1 MKQRRAV
8 RIGVIADTHRLYD
21 PAVEEHF
28 AGVTAI
34 VHAGDIGDRAVIE
47 SLQGIAPVVAISG
60 NVDDYERSG
69 YPRQIVIR
77 RQGKTVAVRHV
88 LYEKG
93 KLTEDARKWL
103 DSLQPDVCIFGHS
116 HRPTIAWYGRT
127 LLFNPGSAGPRRFT
141 LPRAIGILTITPDR
155 VVPAHVRLNDKP
167 TIGHRRTSKRY
178 TTVAKS
184 SREERSSV

>member
-1 MKQRRAV
+1 MKQRGAV
-8 RIGVIADTHRLYD
+8 RIGVIADTHGLYD

-28 AGVTAI
+28 AGVLAI

-60 NVDDYERSG
+60 NVDHYERSG

-93 KLTEDARKWL
+93 KLTEEAIRWL

-116 HRPTIAWYGRT
+116 HRPTIARYGRT

-141 LPRAIGILTITPDR
+141 LPRAIGILTITRKR
-155 VVPAHVRLNDKP
+155 VVPTHVRLNDKP
-167 TIGHRRTSKRY
+167 RIGHRGKSKRC

-184 SREERSSV
+184 SRGQRSSV

>member
-1 MKQRRAV
+1 MKHRGAV
-8 RIGVIADTHRLYD
+8 RIGVIADTHGLYD
-21 PAVEEHF
+21 PAIKEHF

-69 YPRQIVIR
+69 YPREIVIR
-77 RQGKTVAVRHV
+77 RKGKTIGVRHV

-93 KLTEDARKWL
+93 KLTEDARRWL

-116 HRPTIAWYGRT
+116 HRPTIARYGGT

-141 LPRAIGILTITPDR
+141 LPRAIGILTITR
-155 VVPAHVRLNDKP
+155 EYVVPAHVRLNDKP
-167 TIGHRRTSKRY
+167 RIGHRGVSKRRIS
-178 TTVAKS
+178 VAKS
-184 SREERSSV
+184 SRGQ